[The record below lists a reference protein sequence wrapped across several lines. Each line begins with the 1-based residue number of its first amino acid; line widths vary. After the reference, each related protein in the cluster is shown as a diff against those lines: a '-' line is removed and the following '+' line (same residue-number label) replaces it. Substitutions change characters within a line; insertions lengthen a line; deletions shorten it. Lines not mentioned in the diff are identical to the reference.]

1 MKELILALLVIN
13 LLYQSNYAIADVASL
28 FETMEVKNQDD
39 FKEKLQKDKEF
50 DLKNYNIDD
59 IFISAIRDNDQELIK
74 LSNME
79 Q

>member
-28 FETMEVKNQDD
+28 FETIEVKNQDD